1 MAAGDLTS
9 LAKVKRWLP
18 ASSVAATADDV
29 LLTDLISQVSA
40 VVQNEINRTIASA
53 SYTETHDGQGGAM
66 LMLNQWPVT
75 AVASVT
81 IDGVAVPVGSPVTSG
96 FYFDGD
102 GVYLTGYAFSKGH
115 ANVVVAYTA
124 GYASTPADIE
134 RAVISAVARTYRE
147 RDRIGVTSHTQGQ
160 QVTAFFTGAWSP
172 AELAVLDNYR
182 AVARAA

>member
-1 MAAGDLTS
+1 MAVGDLTS

-18 ASSVAATADDV
+18 GSSAAATADDT
-29 LLTDLISQVSA
+29 LLADLISQVSA
-40 VVQNEINRTIASA
+40 AVQNEINRTIASA
-53 SYTETHDGQGGAM
+53 SYTEAHDGQGGTA
-66 LMLNQWPVT
+66 LILNQWPVT

-81 IDGVAVPVGSPVTSG
+81 VDGVALPAGSSVASG
-96 FYFDGD
+96 YYFDGD
-102 GVYLTGYAFSKGH
+102 GVYLTGYCFSKGH
-115 ANVVVAYTA
+115 ANVVIVYTA

-134 RAVISAVARTYRE
+134 RTVISAVARTYRE